1 MEQMNKREDENI
13 LDEIYN
19 SNLNDS
25 QIHYNQK
32 LYIYMKNIM
41 ISPSNMRLKFFHLI
55 LALSVFVDFI
65 ITGLCVSNYY
75 LMMEVYDPDFL
86 NN

>member
-1 MEQMNKREDENI
+1 MSKRENEQI

-32 LYIYMKNIM
+32 LYIHMKNNM
-41 ISPSNMRLKFFHLI
+41 ISPSNMRLKFFHLVV
-55 LALSVFVDFI
+55 ALSVFVDFI
-65 ITGLCVSNYY
+65 ITGLCVSNY
-75 LMMEVYDPDFL
+75 
-86 NN
+86 